1 MPVGFPVKDNYVTG
15 DVLTAA
21 NMNDFAGTLNT
32 VPTTIGT
39 GNAIINGGMDIW
51 QRGTN
56 FTAPSVYTADRWFRD
71 AQTYSTISQ
80 QTTSDTTNLPTI
92 FYSTRI
98 ARNSGQ
104 TGTAS
109 IGIISSLESLDSY
122 RFAGQTVTLSFY
134 ARAGANFSAA
144 SNIAV
149 ADLYT
154 GTGTN
159 QRRDFSTAFTG
170 EVVALSSNA
179 TLTTTWQRFSFTA
192 TLAATATEIAVRVRY
207 SPTGTAGANDWMEVT
222 GVQLERGSVA
232 TTFKRSNGAG
242 GNIQGELAACQ
253 RYYYR
258 ITPTANG
265 QKYTVG
271 SCETTTAAELVVPF
285 PVSMRIAPTALEQS
299 GTATDY
305 SIRAGATVTTC
316 NGTPV
321 FLIGTTNNSSIYF
334 YVASGLT
341 VGQIALGRV
350 ANTNGFLGWSA
361 EL

>member
-1 MPVGFPVKDNYVTG
+1 MPVGFPTKADYATG

-21 NMNDFAGTLNT
+21 NMNDLAGTLNT
-32 VPTTIGT
+32 VPNTIGT

-56 FTAPSVYTADRWFRD
+56 FTATSVYTADRWFRD

-92 FYSTRI
+92 FYSARI
-98 ARNSGQ
+98 ARNVGQ

-109 IGIISSLESLDSY
+109 IGIITSLESLDSY

-134 ARAGANFSAA
+134 ARAGANFSAT

-149 ADLYT
+149 ADIYT

-170 EVVALSSNA
+170 EAVALTGNA
-179 TLTTTWQRFSFTA
+179 TLTTTWKRFTFTA

-207 SPTGTAGANDWMEVT
+207 SPSGTAGANDWMEVT
-222 GVQLERGSVA
+222 GVQLELGSTA
-232 TTFKRSNGAG
+232 TTFRRSNGAG
-242 GNIQGELAACQ
+242 GTIQGELAACQ
-253 RYYYR
+253 RYYQRITPSGQFSATGSGVGVTTTTATMNIAGKVAMR
-258 ITPTANG
+258 ITPTS
-265 QKYTVG
+265 V
-271 SCETTTAAELVVPF
+271 
-285 PVSMRIAPTALEQS
+285 
-299 GTATDY
+299 DY
-305 SIRAGATVTTC
+305 SNLGVSDGSGNFTLTSLTISGSSSPDYYKLNAGT
-316 NGTPV
+316 
-321 FLIGTTNNSSIYF
+321 
-334 YVASGLT
+334 ASGLVQYRPYAFEGT
-341 VGQIALGRV
+341 TASHFI
-350 ANTNGFLGWSA
+350 GFSA